1 MHQIAAVYRQLADGI
16 AAAFGKLQH
25 TLFKNL
31 HVRTPLFDIRRV
43 GVGVKVGVFQSAE
56 AAQKAVSG
64 LVNAMPGGTI

>member
-25 TLFKNL
+25 TLFKYL
-31 HVRTPLFDIRRV
+31 YVRTPLFDIRRV

-56 AAQKAVSG
+56 AAQKGAC
-64 LVNAMPGGTI
+64 